1 MAGIEYTEP
10 FLDQERFF
18 RFYETLFTSSK
29 LDYNKRI
36 FLSTLNTTFT
46 PSSQGDE
53 YALSEHMNGTSN
65 PFYQRAWSWLR
76 SETIFW

>member
-36 FLSTLNTTFT
+36 FLSTLNTIIYPVQSRRRIRLVGAHEWNKQPLLPACLILASF
-46 PSSQGDE
+46 
-53 YALSEHMNGTSN
+53 
-65 PFYQRAWSWLR
+65 
-76 SETIFW
+76 